1 MLEYCGWC
9 AYLECCGWCVYLEY
23 CGWCTWNA
31 GEPVKCWNT
40 VGGVRTWMAG
50 EPVVCWNTVGGVRT
64 WNAAG
69 SVPGILVSLEYCNT
83 VGGVP
88 GILVSLEYCN
98 TVGGVRTW
106 NAAGGAPLLCGRWE
120 SPGCLPWCAPSTCL
134 QGSAQA
140 SKGALN
146 VYQCCAHTA
155 SITNGTVNYGA

>member
-1 MLEYCGWC
+1 VSLDYWVGVGGVCTWNAVG
-9 AYLECCGWCVYLEY
+9 GVYLEY
-23 CGWCTWNA
+23 CGWRTWN
-31 GEPVKCWNT
+31 T
-40 VGGVRTWMAG
+40 G
-50 EPVVCWNTVGGVRT
+50 EPVVCW
-64 WNAAG
+64 
-69 SVPGILVSLEYCNT
+69 
-83 VGGVP
+83 
-88 GILVSLEYCN
+88 N